1 MPDQTPKAFL
11 GCVPHAPFMM
21 LQDPQLNQPF
31 WDAYETQAKAL
42 RAFDPELVFVFGAD
56 HYSGQHMRLMP
67 SFAIGQAAEAIA
79 DDGGSRVY
87 QRARRASPHLPPL
100 PNARRSDR

>member
-56 HYSGQHMRLMP
+56 RC
-67 SFAIGQAAEAIA
+67 QA
-79 DDGGSRVY
+79 GHSRVY

>member
-42 RAFDPELVFVFGAD
+42 RAFVYCATFAVILLSGATGAKQFI
-56 HYSGQHMRLMP
+56 YFQ
-67 SFAIGQAAEAIA
+67 F
-79 DDGGSRVY
+79 
-87 QRARRASPHLPPL
+87 
-100 PNARRSDR
+100 